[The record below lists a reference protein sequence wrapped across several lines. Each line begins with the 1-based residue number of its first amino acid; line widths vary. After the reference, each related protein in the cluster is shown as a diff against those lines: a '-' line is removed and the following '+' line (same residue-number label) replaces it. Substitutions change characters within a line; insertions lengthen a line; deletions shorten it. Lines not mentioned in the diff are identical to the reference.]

1 MTNNFFKIFALP
13 QQFAVDLAALD
24 AKYFELQKTAHPD
37 MAGGDGLDSAALNN
51 AYKTLKNRFRRA
63 EYLIELQGDSELVAP
78 PELLMEML
86 ELREENSPEKV
97 ANVRAEIE
105 NLFAAFAKNPSAEIF
120 VRIKYLN
127 RFLEENK

>member
-1 MTNNFFKIFALP
+1 MSDNFFTIFGLP
-13 QQFAVDLAALD
+13 QQFDVDLAALD

-37 MAGGDGLDSAALNN
+37 IAGGDGLNSAALNN
-51 AYKTLKNRFRRA
+51 AYKALKNRFKRA
-63 EYLIELQGDSELVAP
+63 EYLIELQGKSELVAP

-86 ELREENSPEKV
+86 ELREDSSPEKV
-97 ANVRAEIE
+97 SQVQAEIE
-105 NLFAAFAKNPSAEIF
+105 NLFAAFAKTQSAEIF